1 LEEGWR
7 LAEGSPNWIEIE
19 ADAPDDVRALTGQL
33 DEHLKA
39 IQRAFDLKVS
49 VRDCGVRVQAG
60 RSGSP
65 MAEQVVRKLLAA
77 VHEGH
82 ALGAMDVEYAIN
94 AVKAAQPENADALR
108 SKVVWT
114 TGSGRQVRPRT
125 AGQAAYV
132 EAMQRDDLVFAVGPA
147 GTGKTYLA
155 MAMAVAALREKSVSR
170 LVLTRPIREAGES
183 LGFLPGD
190 IQEKVDPYLRPL
202 YDALYELV
210 GIDRFRRYVDRG
222 VIELAPLAYMRGR
235 TLNEAFVVLDEAQNT
250 TIMQMKMFL
259 TRLGHG
265 SHMVVTGDT
274 TQVDLPAGGVSGLV
288 HAQRLLQGLRG
299 VSICELS
306 EADIVRHPLV
316 QRVVRAYEAH
326 ERRAPEP
333 RGVAE
338 HPTDDGGESR

>member
-1 LEEGWR
+1 
-7 LAEGSPNWIEIE
+7 LAEGATNWTE
-19 ADAPDDVRALTGQL
+19 VRAGTPEELCALAGRL

-39 IQRAFDLKVS
+39 IQQAFGLRVS
-49 VRDCGVRVQAG
+49 VRDCCVRLEAG
-60 RSGSP
+60 RAGTHG
-65 MAEQVVRKLLAA
+65 AEQVVRKLLAT
-77 VHEGH
+77 VQEGH
-82 ALGAMDVEYAIN
+82 TLSATDVEYAIN
-94 AVKAAQPENADALR
+94 MVKADQPENADALR
-108 SKVVWT
+108 SKVIWT
-114 TGSGRQVRPRT
+114 TASGRQVRPRT

-132 EAMQRDDLVFAVGPA
+132 AAMQRDELVLAIGPA

-155 MAMAVAALREKSVSR
+155 MAVAVAALREKAVNR
-170 LVLTRPIREAGES
+170 LILTRPIREAGES

-210 GIDRFRRYVDRG
+210 GVDRFRRYVERG

-274 TQVDLPAGGVSGLV
+274 TQIDLPEGGVSGLV
-288 HAQRLLQGLRG
+288 HSQGVLDGVPG
-299 VSICELS
+299 VSICELTGV
-306 EADIVRHPLV
+306 DIVRHPLV
-316 QRVVRAYEAH
+316 QRIVRAYEAQD
-326 ERRAPEP
+326 RR
-333 RGVAE
+333 G
-338 HPTDDGGESR
+338 PTSRPSGSGDGDRW